1 MAALNTVLYNIDQRN
16 DTTAAEKATARNNIG
31 AVSATEL
38 ISEISRAQSAEAA
51 ATTEVVGGEGIGVGS
66 TLGANGQTVYTV
78 SNTKQSSLVT
88 TTTEGPD
95 ETYTLNVGTMD
106 LNLDT
111 HKVQTDSDNI
121 GYLAPYLAN
130 PLNTKVLTLP
140 ANSNTPVWDD
150 VQSGDGRLLRHDAEI
165 YLYDDTGDGDA
176 YHVRNVANNCLN
188 HVAVTN
194 LQNCICSLLIEAPTL
209 AANEEYNYTV
219 QFDCTNSSGGCSVAV
234 ENAAPKLI
242 TDYGI
247 TLSSQWLRITG
258 ADTASDAINKEIK
271 VTETVTPNSHNI
283 KDGDGQQTSVV
294 YSVGKT
300 EKYLRIENAAYYGS
314 TEYATLAGPK
324 VVTDVTGT
332 QQVIT
337 DTGVNFAGSPVC
349 QVRVHGGCFEVV
361 RY

>member
-1 MAALNTVLYNIDQRN
+1 MALVNKVLYNVDQRA
-16 DTTAAEKATARNNIG
+16 DTTAEEKQTARQNIG
-31 AVSATEL
+31 AVSATDL
-38 ISEISRAQSAEAA
+38 ISEISRAQGAEAA
-51 ATTEVVGGEGIGVGS
+51 ATTEVVAGTGIGVSQS
-66 TLGANGQTVYTV
+66 TGASGQSIYTV
-78 SNTKQSSLVT
+78 NNTKPSTLVT
-88 TTTEGPD
+88 TTTVGPD
-95 ETYTLNVGTMD
+95 ETYTIQQEHIDINID
-106 LNLDT
+106 N
-111 HKVQTDSDNI
+111 HRISTDSDNI
-121 GYLAPYLAN
+121 GYVAPYLAN

-140 ANSNTPVWDD
+140 ANSNTPVWDE

-194 LQNCICSLLIEAPTL
+194 LQNRICSLLIEAPTL

-219 QFDCTNSSGGCSVAV
+219 VFDCTNSSGGCNVAV
-234 ENAAPKLI
+234 ENASPKLI
-242 TDYGI
+242 TQYGVES
-247 TLSSQWLRITG
+247 TSQWLRITG

-283 KDGDGQQTSVV
+283 KDGDGNQTSVV

-300 EKYLRIENAAYYGS
+300 EKWLRIENASYYGS
-314 TEYATLAGPK
+314 TEYATLAGPL
-324 VVTDVTGT
+324 VVTSVTGT

-349 QVRVHGGCFEVV
+349 QVRVHGGCFEIV